1 MHQQVEEALRFAAV
15 RHDGQFR
22 KGTGIPYVT
31 HPVAV
36 AMLLTEDCQPVPVVA
51 AGLLHDLLEDTL
63 TTTAEI
69 RERFGP
75 EVARLVEAA
84 TEPDKNLS
92 WEERKRTM
100 VQRVHTLRYD
110 EVALFT
116 ADKLHNLRS
125 IRLDIDQV
133 GKSVWGRFK
142 RQLRDQSWY
151 YHELLEALRP
161 FKSTTGLI
169 EAFETELNLLFYGVE
184 EEREVKLQKL
194 ISVVTG
200 GFEEE
205 DWVQEAPTLCQTAFE
220 LNNVMRE
227 GYRQDS
233 PSDLLEVTTL
243 AEQLREAGWQID
255 FPLPVLSGL
264 NELSYRAALKT
275 EDVIALMK

>member
-1 MHQQVEEALRFAAV
+1 MHQLVEEALRFAAI

-22 KGTGIPYVT
+22 KGTHIPYVT

-36 AMLLTEDCQPVPVVA
+36 AMLLTEDRQSMPVVV

-63 TTTAEI
+63 TTTIEI
-69 RERFGP
+69 NERFGP
-75 EVARLVEAA
+75 EVARLVEAV
-84 TEPDKNLS
+84 TEPDKSLS
-92 WEERKRTM
+92 WEERKRAM
-100 VQRVHTLRYD
+100 VQRVHALGYD
-110 EVALFT
+110 EVALFA

-133 GKSVWGRFK
+133 SKGVWERF
-142 RQLRDQSWY
+142 RRPLRDQSWY

-161 FKSTTGLI
+161 FHSTTGLI

-184 EEREVKLQKL
+184 EERERKLQKL
-194 ISVVTG
+194 ITVVTD

-227 GYRQDS
+227 GYRQES
-233 PSDLLEVTTL
+233 PIDLLEVTAL
-243 AEQLREAGWQID
+243 AEQLREAGRRDD

-264 NELSYRAALKT
+264 NELSYRAALTT